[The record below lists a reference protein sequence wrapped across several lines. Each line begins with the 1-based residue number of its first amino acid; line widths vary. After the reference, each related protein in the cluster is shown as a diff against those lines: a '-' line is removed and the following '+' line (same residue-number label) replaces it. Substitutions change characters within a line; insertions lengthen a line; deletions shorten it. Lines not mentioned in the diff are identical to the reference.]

1 MRHKKRK
8 ALINR
13 YTSWKKAT
21 LASLTR
27 SLLIHQSIKTTKVKA
42 MAVRPVIEKLITLAK
57 ENTLAAK
64 RRAYKVLCEHKLVSI
79 LFNDIGP
86 RFNKRAGGYVRVL
99 NLGQRRGDGADMA
112 LLELT
117 EIKKKEVKKH
127 KKTEDKKKENAEK
140 EPLAEE
146 TKTEAAEKEHIHP
159 VDKKAPKKFLGG
171 IRKIFKK
178 ERASL

>member
-8 ALINR
+8 CLINR

-21 LASLTR
+21 FAGLTR
-27 SLLIHQSIKTTKVKA
+27 SLLIHQSIKTTKAKA
-42 MAVRPVIEKLITLAK
+42 MAVRPVVEKLITLAK

-64 RRAYKVLCEHKLVSI
+64 RRAYKVLCEHKLVSF
-79 LFNDIGP
+79 LFSDIGP

-117 EIKKKEVKKH
+117 EIKKKETKKH
-127 KKTEDKKKENAEK
+127 KKGSSAKAVSVTEEIKPEIAEK
-140 EPLAEE
+140 EPAYHEE
-146 TKTEAAEKEHIHP
+146 
-159 VDKKAPKKFLGG
+159 KKAPKKFLGG

-178 ERASL
+178 ERDSL